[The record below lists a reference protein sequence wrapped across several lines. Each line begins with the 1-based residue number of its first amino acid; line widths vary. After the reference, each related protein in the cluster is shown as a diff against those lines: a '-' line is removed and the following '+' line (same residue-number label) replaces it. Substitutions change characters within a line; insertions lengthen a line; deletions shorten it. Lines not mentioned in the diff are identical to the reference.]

1 MTAWWS
7 LKEVGGKYSD
17 VHYRQHVVSM
27 WEVWSTTS
35 VEPSGFITT
44 VLGLVECGIIFR
56 ARRPVKCWPITYKFV
71 LLFAPARML
80 AIL

>member
-7 LKEVGGKYSD
+7 LKEEGGKYYD
-17 VHYRQHVVSM
+17 VHYRQHAVSM

-35 VEPSGFITT
+35 VEPLAFITT

-56 ARRPVKCWPITYKFV
+56 ARRPVKCCSITHKFV
-71 LLFAPARML
+71 LLLAPARML
-80 AIL
+80 AVV